1 MSILDTLPKS
11 DKPGVLLDS
20 CVVHDLL
27 PQKDPFAFVD
37 EVNELSEKDGKQ
49 MLTATKYILGTEGY
63 FKGHFPTEPIMPG
76 VLQVEA
82 MAQAGCLLAALCYEK
97 EIEGKRPAFMGVDA
111 CRFRRP
117 VKPGDVLILKVVL
130 EKFRRGI
137 MVFSGEIFCKNAA
150 GEEELVCNGT
160 LTAAMV

>member
-11 DKPGVLLDS
+11 NKPGVLLGAE
-20 CVVHDLL
+20 VVHDLL

-37 EVNELSEKDGKQ
+37 EVNSLDVVDGKDA
-49 MLTATKYILGTEGY
+49 LTATKYVLGTEDY

-82 MAQAGCLLAALCYEK
+82 MAQAGCLLAALKYEK
-97 EIEGKRPAFMGVDA
+97 EIEGKRPAFMGVDG

-117 VKPGDVLILKVVL
+117 DKPGDVLTLKVVL

-137 MVFSGEIFCKNAA
+137 MVFSGEIYC
-150 GEEELVCNGT
+150 GEDAVCSAT

>member
-11 DKPGVLLDS
+11 EKPGVLLDS
-20 CVVHDLL
+20 EVVHALL

-37 EVNELSEKDGKQ
+37 EVNCLYEVDGKDA
-49 MLTATKYILGTEGY
+49 LTATKYILGTEGY

-82 MAQAGCLLAALCYEK
+82 MAQAGYLHAALKYERA
-97 EIEGKRPAFMGVDA
+97 IEGKRPAFMGVDA

-117 VKPGDVLILKVVL
+117 VKPGDVLTLKVVL

-137 MVFSGEIFCKNAA
+137 MVFSGEIYC
-150 GEEELVCNGT
+150 GEEAVCNAT